1 MDNTDSST
9 EAIHQHD
16 VVNKHCDPVCGMSVS
31 GESPHSYKY
40 ENTIY
45 NFCCEGCLKKFSAD
59 PEQYLTQ
66 DSLIEKVKRPTV
78 ANVPAGKYI
87 CPMHPDVVSQ
97 QADDCPECGMSLE
110 PAFLSAATS
119 HTDYICPMHPEVLSD
134 QPGDCPICGMAL
146 ETRTVSI
153 KEDTSELDDMSRRF
167 WISLLLGLPVFFI
180 AMLSDMTRLFS
191 EVSTTNLFTIEL
203 ILTTPVVFWGAQ
215 PFFIRGWK
223 SVINR
228 SLNMFSLISLG
239 VGIAWSY
246 SVIALFLPDLFPSTM
261 RMADGSV
268 PVYFES
274 AAIIIVLVLLGQ
286 VLELK
291 ARSRTNSAIKLLI
304 GLAPNIARLVD
315 DRGNEKDVP
324 IEQIQPGDK
333 LRVRPGEKIPVD
345 GVLKEGSSSVDES
358 MMSGEAIPVLKQVD
372 ANVVGG
378 SVNGKGSFIMQAT
391 RVGSE
396 TLLARIVQMVSEAQR
411 SRAPIQ
417 RLADSISAWFV
428 PIVIMVSILTFIIWF
443 IFGPEPKIAYA
454 MVNAV
459 AVLIIACPCALGLA
473 TPISIMVGTGR
484 GATSGVL
491 IKNAEAL
498 EILEH
503 IDTIVVDKTGTL
515 TEGKPQVINVI
526 SEPGVDESDL
536 IKYVA
541 SLERNSEH
549 PLSAAIVDAAKQR
562 DIKLS
567 VTSEFQSIAGKGITG
582 SIEGHQIAI
591 GNQALLNNFS
601 IDTASLMKKGAPLYK
616 EGHSVIFVSIDNKP
630 AGIISIA
637 DPIKLTTK
645 EAISALHAEGLQVIM
660 LSGDHRAT
668 AEFVASIL
676 NIDKVFAEVLP
687 DQKAAKI
694 KQLQANGHRVAMVG
708 DGINDAPALA
718 QADVGIAMGSGT
730 DIAMESAGI
739 TLIKGDLRGIVR
751 ARRLSRLTMGNIRQN
766 LFFAFIYNALGV
778 PVAAGIL
785 YPVFG
790 ILLSPMIA
798 AAAMSLSSVSVIGNA
813 LRLSKV
819 DL

>member
-1 MDNTDSST
+1 MNNVDSSNGVG
-9 EAIHQHD
+9 HQHD
-16 VVNKHCDPVCGMSVS
+16 LVDKHRDPVCGMSVS
-31 GESPHSYKY
+31 HDSLHSCKHEKSTYYFCSES
-40 ENTIY
+40 
-45 NFCCEGCLKKFSAD
+45 CLKKFTKD
-59 PEQYLTQ
+59 PEQYFAQ
-66 DSLIEKVKRPTV
+66 DKIIEKVSPPLV
-78 ANVPAGKYI
+78 VSESAGNYI

-97 QADDCPECGMSLE
+97 QPDDCPECGMSLE
-110 PAFLSAATS
+110 PVVLPVAAS
-119 HTDYICPMHPEVLSD
+119 HTDYICPMHPEVESD

-146 ETRTVSI
+146 EPRTVTI
-153 KEDTSELDDMSRRF
+153 KEDSTELDDMSRRF
-167 WISLLLGLPVFFI
+167 WVCLLLGLPVLFI
-180 AMLSDMTRLFS
+180 AMLSDMTQLLSGFS
-191 EVSTTNLFTIEL
+191 HSSLVTVEL
-203 ILTTPVVFWGAQ
+203 ILTTPVVFWGGL

-239 VGIAWSY
+239 VGIAWIY
-246 SVIALFLPDLFPSTM
+246 SVIALFLPDLFPLTM

-291 ARSRTNSAIKLLI
+291 ARSRTNAAIKLLL

-315 DRGNEKDVP
+315 DHGNEKDVP

-345 GVLKEGSSSVDES
+345 GELIEGSSSIDES
-358 MMSGEAIPVLKQVD
+358 MMSGEAMPVLKQADDTVI
-372 ANVVGG
+372 GG
-378 SVNGKGSFIMQAT
+378 TVNGKGSFIMQAT

-396 TLLARIVQMVSEAQR
+396 TLLARIVQMVSAAQR

-428 PIVIMVSILTFIIWF
+428 PIVIMVSVMTFMIWF

-454 MVNAV
+454 IINAV

-473 TPISIMVGTGR
+473 TPISIMVGSGR

-491 IKNAEAL
+491 IKNAESL
-498 EILEH
+498 EIMER

-515 TEGKPQVINVI
+515 TEGKPQLINLLP
-526 SEPGVDESDL
+526 EPGVDERDL

-549 PLSAAIVDAAKQR
+549 PLSAAIIDAAKER
-562 DIKLS
+562 DINFL
-567 VTSEFQSIAGKGITG
+567 VASEFQSITGKGITG
-582 SIEGHQIAI
+582 TVAGHQIAI
-591 GNQALLNNFS
+591 GNQALLNDLS
-601 IDTASLMKKGAPLYK
+601 VDCVSLMEKGRLFYN
-616 EGHSVIFVSIDNKP
+616 EGHTVIFVSIDNKP
-630 AGIISIA
+630 AGILSIA
-637 DPIKLTTK
+637 DPIKPTTK

-668 AEFVASIL
+668 AETVAKKL
-676 NIDKVFAEVLP
+676 NIDKVFAGVLP
-687 DQKAAKI
+687 DQKAAII
-694 KQLQANGHRVAMVG
+694 KQLQADGHRVAMAG

-718 QADVGIAMGSGT
+718 MANVGIAMGSGT
-730 DIAMESAGI
+730 DIAMESAGV
-739 TLIKGDLRGIVR
+739 TLVKGDLRGIVR
-751 ARRLSRLTMGNIRQN
+751 ARRLSKATMRNIRQN
-766 LFFAFIYNALGV
+766 LFFAFIYNALGI
-778 PVAAGIL
+778 PLAAGVL
-785 YPVFG
+785 YPLFG

-798 AAAMSLSSVSVIGNA
+798 AAAMSFSSVSVIGNA